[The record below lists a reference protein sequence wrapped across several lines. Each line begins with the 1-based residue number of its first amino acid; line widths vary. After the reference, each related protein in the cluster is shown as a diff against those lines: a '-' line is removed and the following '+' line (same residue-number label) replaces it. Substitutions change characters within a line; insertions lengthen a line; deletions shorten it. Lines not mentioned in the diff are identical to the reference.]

1 MLPLSA
7 LWRALAQLPD
17 PVFLGV
23 LGRSLVWAALTFLAV
38 SIATPWLL
46 QTAWHAGPWGAHAA
60 PWWSSGLLGAMLG
73 ALFAFLLYVPF
84 AAGIAAL
91 YSDRVAAAVERRFYP
106 GLAPPRG
113 AAISVQAWDAA
124 QLGLRVLGAQLAAL
138 ALTLLLPGLGWAI
151 GWAISAWALGRGLF
165 MAVAM
170 RRVGRGAALAQ
181 YHRQR
186 GGVWMIGAGLAAA
199 GLIPA
204 ANLLLPVIGI
214 AAMVHLA
221 HAGAL
226 AAASPG
232 AGPGAKYP

>member
-1 MLPLSA
+1 MQPLSA
-7 LWRALAQLPD
+7 FWRALEQLPD

-23 LGRSLVWAALTFLAV
+23 LTRSLVWAALTFLV
-38 SIATPWLL
+38 VTIATPWLL

-60 PWWSSGLLGAMLG
+60 PWWSTGLLGAMLG
-73 ALFAFLLYVPF
+73 ALFAFLLYVPL

-106 GLAPPRG
+106 GLAAPRG
-113 AAISVQAWDAA
+113 AAISVQAWDAT

-170 RRVGRGAALAQ
+170 RRAGREAALALYQ
-181 YHRQR
+181 GRR
-186 GGVWMIGAGLAAA
+186 GAVITLGAVLAAA
-199 GLIPA
+199 GLVPA

-221 HAGAL
+221 R
-226 AAASPG
+226 PG
-232 AGPGAKYP
+232 VAPIGVKP